1 MVILAIVLDLIAA
14 AAYVVQAE
22 SMSTAFF
29 TLGVILQ
36 IVISLVLLIMA
47 FRYQGRRR
55 ARYWTGT
62 YHPFTFGFG
71 IISLSFVVNTLMAV
85 LYVFNLLNINSIVF
99 SH

>member
-1 MVILAIVLDLIAA
+1 MVIIAILLDIVAA
-14 AAYVVQAE
+14 AAYVAQAQ
-22 SMSTAFF
+22 SMTTAFF
-29 TLGVILQ
+29 TLGVGLQ
-36 IVISLVLLIMA
+36 IVLSIILLIMM

-71 IISLSFVVNTLMAV
+71 IITLSFVVNALMAI
-85 LYVFNLLNINSIVF
+85 LYVFNLLNINNIVF